1 MASEASHPIRMLVI
15 DDRPDV
21 RRQIAE
27 ILAGTDIT
35 VFDVG
40 SPLGATSIIARL
52 RVDVIVV
59 GARMSLMAGS
69 RFAKLVRNNPRLAHV
84 KVVLLLPE
92 LPGQIDR
99 TREFEEVDAVLDES
113 QIDQALVRTVNRLVR
128 RPFAPTRSATVLLV
142 DPEPARRERVRAT
155 LSDLGKVVHTW
166 KRGEG
171 ALAVALELRP
181 STILIAADL
190 DDVAASDLVER
201 LRAHDGTASARI
213 YLLGDRGLSA
223 LEDVGSACGAN
234 GVLCAGAGGAE
245 LRERLH
251 DDSQTL

>member
-1 MASEASHPIRMLVI
+1 MLVI
-15 DDRPDV
+15 DDRPEV
-21 RRQIAE
+21 RRHIAQ
-27 ILAGTDIT
+27 ILAGTEIT

-92 LPGQIDR
+92 LPGQVDR

-113 QIDQALVRTVNRLVR
+113 QIDQALMRTVNRLVR

-142 DPEPARRERVRAT
+142 DPEPARRERLRAK
-155 LSDLGKVVHTW
+155 LIDLGKVVHTW
-166 KRGEG
+166 GRGEG

-181 STILIAADL
+181 STILIAAEL
-190 DDVAASDLVER
+190 DDLPATDLVED
-201 LRAHDGTASARI
+201 LREHGTTGGARI
-213 YLLGDRGLSA
+213 YLLGDRGRAA
-223 LEDVGSACGAN
+223 LEDMGSACGAN
-234 GVLCAGAGGAE
+234 GVLCAGTGRAE
-245 LRERLH
+245 LRERLR